1 MRVSLHYDKGT
12 IIVDGLAHVPYTML
26 DPKINKYRALAM
38 HYSSIIEY
46 LKASGVEYED
56 HVLDLIPLKRITSR
70 LRLRDYQSRALKQ
83 WINAKMKG
91 CIVLPTGSG
100 KTVIG
105 VKAIESVNLPSLVVV
120 PTLDLMEQWTSSL
133 TSMLSLSEDEIGMI
147 GGGNDRLKAITV
159 ITYDSA
165 YIRAPMIGNRF
176 ALVVFDEVHHLPAP
190 GYRSIAEFMAAPYRL
205 GLTATIEREDGLHQD
220 IPLLLGAGVVF
231 SVDTKELA
239 ERSYLARFTIER
251 RYVRLSEDEMDEY
264 RKNYKL
270 YMEGLNALGI
280 VPGID
285 GFKRLIM
292 LSNKSKVARE
302 ALLARNKALSI
313 ALNSSSKIE
322 ELREIL
328 AEYNGAKMI
337 IFTQHNDL
345 AYSIAREFLIPL
357 ITHNTGRDERA
368 DILNGF
374 KEGRYR
380 AIVTSKVL
388 DEGIDVPDA
397 EVGVI
402 VSGTGSSREF
412 VQRLGRLLR
421 PKEGNK
427 SALLIE
433 IVSRET
439 REMLMS
445 SKRKRSV
452 RRMGS
457 MKMQDQN

>member
-38 HYSSIIEY
+38 HYPSIIEY
-46 LKASGVEYED
+46 LKASNIEYED
-56 HVLDLIPLKRITSR
+56 HVLDLIPLKRISSR
-70 LRLRDYQSRALKQ
+70 LMLRDYQSKALHQ
-83 WINAKMKG
+83 WINARMKG

-105 VKAIESVNLPSLVVV
+105 VKAIESVNLASLVVV
-120 PTLDLMEQWTSSL
+120 PTLDLMEQWISSL
-133 TSMLSLSEDEIGMI
+133 TSAFSLSEDEIGMI

-165 YIRAPMIGNRF
+165 YIRAPLIGNRF

-220 IPLLLGAGVVF
+220 IPLLLGAGIVF
-231 SVDTKELA
+231 SMDAKELA
-239 ERSYLARFTIER
+239 DKSYLASFTIER

-292 LSNKSKVARE
+292 LSNKNKVARE

-328 AEYNGAKMI
+328 AEYNDAKMI

-345 AYSIAREFLIPL
+345 AYNIAREFLIPL
-357 ITHNTGRDERA
+357 ITHNTGKDERA
-368 DILNGF
+368 DILKGF

-421 PKEGNK
+421 PKGGNK

-452 RRMGS
+452 RRIRS
-457 MKMQDQN
+457 KM